1 MWTGGALAV
10 DPVADADVAKYL
22 LSRDGVEVAQADPV
36 AGGGAVVF
44 TGRTCPGEGMFRFTA
59 RSKDMS
65 GNVSAPGPA
74 FVVTLD
80 HTAPA
85 IPGSPRLVSS
95 FSWQEP

>member
-1 MWTGGALAV
+1 MWTGGALAI

-22 LSRDGVEVAQADPV
+22 LLRDGVDVAQADPV
-36 AGGGAVVF
+36 ADGGIIAFLGL
-44 TGRTCPGEGMFRFTA
+44 TCPGDGVFRFTA
-59 RSKDMS
+59 KSRDMA
-65 GNVSAPGPA
+65 GNLSAPGPA
-74 FVVTLD
+74 FVVSLD